1 MKCLLF
7 SILFAVSVTGFAESA
22 DPTIRLHQVINKYR
36 NSPAV
41 EMKLNKT
48 VEMSLL
54 GETKKSNGSLYL
66 SNNRMRYEITNPEK
80 HLVVMN
86 KNGIWIENKLSQK
99 LGGKVQVTHLKSKSG
114 QKKVKGFLAAFFG
127 NANIKEDLNF
137 TKINEN
143 TFKVLFKKKS
153 EMADIKSA
161 KIGIDKSAEEIKFIE
176 YTDSLENKTRHDF
189 TKVSFKTKAIDSKF
203 KYIAPKGA
211 ESTEM

>member
-1 MKCLLF
+1 MKYLLFCLLF
-7 SILFAVSVTGFAESA
+7 FVGQSYAKDS
-22 DPTIRLHQVINKYR
+22 DPNLRLHQVINKYR

-54 GETKKSNGSLYL
+54 GETKKSKGKLYL
-66 SNNRMRYEITNPEK
+66 SNNKMRYEIQKPEK

-86 KNGIWIENKLSQK
+86 DKGIWIENKLSEK
-99 LGGKVQVTHLKSKSG
+99 LGGKVQVTHLRSKSG

-127 NANIKEDLNF
+127 NSNVKDDLNF
-137 TKINEN
+137 KETSKN
-143 TFKVLFKKKS
+143 TFKVIFKKKS
-153 EMADIKSA
+153 EMADVKSA
-161 KIGIDKSAEEIKFIE
+161 RIGIDKSAEEITFIE

-189 TKVSFKTKAIDSKF
+189 SKVSFKSKAISSKF
-203 KYIAPKGA
+203 KYVPPKGA